1 MASVRFLGFDE
12 RGWPMLLVPGK
23 AVADGPTR
31 ILRVTIGDK
40 TVELLHQQGP
50 MKVYVN
56 PEAKGFDEWETP
68 PGSGFR
74 LLVGSP
80 STTHGRSHES
90 KSSVLGGAWTH
101 DCSTTGSSHEGH
113 YDDEGGWHGPA
124 NPQDQAIRKSK
135 SSVLGGA

>member
-1 MASVRFLGFDE
+1 
-12 RGWPMLLVPGK
+12 MLLVPGK

-40 TVELLHQQGP
+40 TIESVQQQEP

-56 PEAKGFDEWETP
+56 PEAKGFDEWEIP

-80 STTHGRSHES
+80 SP
-90 KSSVLGGAWTH
+90 SS
-101 DCSTTGSSHEGH
+101 
-113 YDDEGGWHGPA
+113 EGGGQRSSPDHKQTKTLDHVRKKRPVHGQPKSMGRDGKKDLVNNDGEEKTKDEASSEGSKPA
-124 NPQDQAIRKSK
+124 KRRRE
-135 SSVLGGA
+135 SVTPA